1 MLGKG
6 AGPVN
11 ANARS
16 NAAPIPCTFSCQP
29 QAFKYNDF
37 TMKNPL
43 QLIGSICLYSVLLTG
58 CGGGD
63 SSDVENSPSM
73 AENLQQTEQDARKGD
88 PIQMFGLGMTYYNG
102 AEDVKKDDLLALI
115 WLTLAAEDENL
126 KTDPG
131 LMQALAELNRSVSDA
146 NKANAKTQIKNI
158 KDGFPKK

>member
-6 AGPVN
+6 AGGVN

-29 QAFKYNDF
+29 QAFEYNDWS
-37 TMKNPL
+37 MKHPL
-43 QLIGSICLYSVLLTG
+43 QLIGPVCLCAALLTG
-58 CGGGD
+58 CGGD
-63 SSDVENSPSM
+63 SSDVEDSPSM
-73 AENLQQTEQDARKGD
+73 GENLQQTEQDARKGD

-102 AEDVKKDDLLALI
+102 AEDVTKDDLLALI

-131 LMQALAELNRSVSDA
+131 LMQALAELNRSVADA
-146 NKANAKTQIKNI
+146 DKANAETQIKNI
-158 KDGFPKK
+158 KAGFPKK

>member
-6 AGPVN
+6 AGGVN

-29 QAFKYNDF
+29 ETFKYNGRR
-37 TMKNPL
+37 MKHPL
-43 QLIGSICLYSVLLTG
+43 QLIGAMCLCAAFLTG
-58 CGGGD
+58 CGGD
-63 SSDVENSPSM
+63 TSDVENSPS
-73 AENLQQTEQDARKGD
+73 AADTLQQTEQEARKGD
-88 PIQMFGLGMTYYNG
+88 HIQMLGLGMTYYNG

-131 LMQALAELNRSVSDA
+131 LMQALAELNRSVADA
-146 NKANAKTQIKNI
+146 DKANAETQIKNI
-158 KDGFPKK
+158 KAGFPKK

>member
-6 AGPVN
+6 AGGVN

-16 NAAPIPCTFSCQP
+16 NTAPIPNTFSCQP
-29 QAFKYNDF
+29 QAFEYNDF
-37 TMKNPL
+37 NMKNPL
-43 QLIGSICLYSVLLTG
+43 QLIGSMCLCSVLLTG
-58 CGGGD
+58 CGGD

-73 AENLQQTEQDARKGD
+73 AENLEQTEQDARKGD
-88 PIQMFGLGMTYYNG
+88 PIQMYGLGMTYYNG

-131 LMQALAELNRSVSDA
+131 LMAALAELTRSVADA
-146 NKANAKTQIKNI
+146 DKANAETQIKRI

>member
-6 AGPVN
+6 AGGVN

-16 NAAPIPCTFSCQP
+16 KAAPIPCTFSCQP
-29 QAFKYNDF
+29 QAFEYNDWS
-37 TMKNPL
+37 MKHPL
-43 QLIGSICLYSVLLTG
+43 QLIGAVCLCAALLTG
-58 CGGGD
+58 CGGD
-63 SSDVENSPSM
+63 SSDVEDSPSM
-73 AENLQQTEQDARKGD
+73 GENLQQTEQDARKGD

-131 LMQALAELNRSVSDA
+131 LMQALAELNRSVADA
-146 NKANAKTQIKNI
+146 DKANAETQIKNI
-158 KDGFPKK
+158 KAGFPKK

>member
-6 AGPVN
+6 AGGGN

-16 NAAPIPCTFSCQP
+16 NTAPIPNTFSCQP
-29 QAFKYNDF
+29 QAFAYNDF
-37 TMKNPL
+37 NMKNPL
-43 QLIGSICLYSVLLTG
+43 QLIGSMCLYSVLLTG
-58 CGGGD
+58 CGGD

-73 AENLQQTEQDARKGD
+73 AENLEQTEQDARKGD
-88 PIQMFGLGMTYYNG
+88 PIQMYGLGMTYYNG

-131 LMQALAELNRSVSDA
+131 LMAALAELNRSVADA
-146 NKANAKTQIKNI
+146 DKANAETQIKRI

>member
-6 AGPVN
+6 AGGVN

-29 QAFKYNDF
+29 HAFEYNDWS
-37 TMKNPL
+37 MKHPL
-43 QLIGSICLYSVLLTG
+43 QLIGAVCLCAALLTG
-58 CGGGD
+58 CGGD
-63 SSDVENSPSM
+63 SSDVEDSPSM
-73 AENLQQTEQDARKGD
+73 GENLQQTEQDARKGD

-115 WLTLAAEDENL
+115 WLTLAAEDEDL

-131 LMQALAELNRSVSDA
+131 LMQALAELNRSVADA
-146 NKANAKTQIKNI
+146 DKANAETQIKNI
-158 KDGFPKK
+158 KAGFPKK

>member
-6 AGPVN
+6 AGGVN

-29 QAFKYNDF
+29 QAFEYNDWS
-37 TMKNPL
+37 MKHPL
-43 QLIGSICLYSVLLTG
+43 QLIGPVCLCAALLTG
-58 CGGGD
+58 CGGD
-63 SSDVENSPSM
+63 NSDVEDSPSM
-73 AENLQQTEQDARKGD
+73 GENLQQTEQDARKGD
-88 PIQMFGLGMTYYNG
+88 YTQMFGLGMTYYNG

-131 LMQALAELNRSVSDA
+131 LMAALAELNRSVSDA
-146 NKANAKTQIKNI
+146 GKANVESQIKTI
-158 KDGFPKK
+158 RAGFPKN

>member
-6 AGPVN
+6 AGGVN

-29 QAFKYNDF
+29 QAFEYNDWS
-37 TMKNPL
+37 MKHPL
-43 QLIGSICLYSVLLTG
+43 QLIGPVCLCAALLTG
-58 CGGGD
+58 CGGD
-63 SSDVENSPSM
+63 HSDVEDSPSM
-73 AENLQQTEQDARKGD
+73 GENLQQTEQDARKGD

-102 AEDVKKDDLLALI
+102 AEDVKKDDLSALI

-131 LMQALAELNRSVSDA
+131 LMGALAELGRSVSNAD
-146 NKANAKTQIKNI
+146 KANAKIQIKKI

>member
-6 AGPVN
+6 AGGVN

-16 NAAPIPCTFSCQP
+16 NAAPIPYTFSCQP
-29 QAFKYNDF
+29 QAFEYNDSS
-37 TMKNPL
+37 MKHPL
-43 QLIGSICLYSVLLTG
+43 QLIGPVCLCAALLTG
-58 CGGGD
+58 CGG
-63 SSDVENSPSM
+63 DVEVSPSD
-73 AENLQQTEQDARKGD
+73 AENLQFTEQLARKGD

-115 WLTLAAEDENL
+115 WLTLAAEDEDL

-146 NKANAKTQIKNI
+146 DKANAETQIKKI
-158 KDGFPKK
+158 KAGFPKK

>member
-6 AGPVN
+6 AGGVN

-29 QAFKYNDF
+29 HAFEYNDWS
-37 TMKNPL
+37 MKHPL
-43 QLIGSICLYSVLLTG
+43 QLIGAVCLCAALLTG
-58 CGGGD
+58 CGGD
-63 SSDVENSPSM
+63 SSDVEDSPSM
-73 AENLQQTEQDARKGD
+73 GENLQQTEQDARKGD

-115 WLTLAAEDENL
+115 WLTLAAEDEDL

-131 LMQALAELNRSVSDA
+131 LMQALAELNRSVADA
-146 NKANAKTQIKNI
+146 DKANAETQIKKI
-158 KDGFPKK
+158 KAGFPKK